1 VTLAPPD
8 DEAIER
14 CWNAFLATRSYEAF
28 RFGNTREMA
37 DEPAP
42 QVRDGVKTTTSALLW
57 SFEAEGQ
64 PLPFDQVDERFAR
77 DYGVGDRTL
86 VWSTSRAITV

>member
-42 QVRDGVKTTTSALLW
+42 QVRDGVKTTTSALVVVVRGRGAAVALR
-57 SFEAEGQ
+57 SG
-64 PLPFDQVDERFAR
+64 R
-77 DYGVGDRTL
+77 
-86 VWSTSRAITV
+86 